1 MKQKLICIVC
11 PMGCHLDVDVEN
23 DYAVTGNQCK
33 RGIAYAKKELTNPT
47 RTITSTVKIAGGI
60 YNRLPVKTDKEI
72 SKKQVFKVMELL
84 DDIVV
89 ESPIKVG
96 TIILQ
101 NVLGTEVNIVA
112 SRSM

>member
-11 PMGCHLDVDVEN
+11 PMGCHLDVDIDN
-23 DYAVTGNQCK
+23 DYAVTGNECK

-47 RTITSTVKIAGGI
+47 RTITSTIKIRGGI

-72 SKKQVFKVMELL
+72 SKKQVFEAMKLL
-84 DDIVV
+84 DDVIV

-96 TIILQ
+96 TIILS
-101 NVLGTEVNIVA
+101 NILDTDVNIVA